1 MELFPIDDVF
11 LGMCLQLIGVKPS
24 RHLGFRTFGIP
35 QPSAAPHLQ
44 TFDPCFYR
52 ELMVV
57 HSLSVPQIW
66 LMWTLLHD
74 PGLRC
79 HSRTSP
85 TSWPFTWRRRASGD
99 VDYAHKDVFVSH

>member
-24 RHLGFRTFGIP
+24 RHQGFRTFGIP

-57 HSLSVPQIW
+57 HSLSGAQIW
-66 LMWTLLHD
+66 LMWRLLHE

-79 HSRTSP
+79 HSRARP
-85 TSWPFTWRRRASGD
+85 TARPFAWRTAAGPA
-99 VDYAHKDVFVSH
+99 DYAQQEVFVPR